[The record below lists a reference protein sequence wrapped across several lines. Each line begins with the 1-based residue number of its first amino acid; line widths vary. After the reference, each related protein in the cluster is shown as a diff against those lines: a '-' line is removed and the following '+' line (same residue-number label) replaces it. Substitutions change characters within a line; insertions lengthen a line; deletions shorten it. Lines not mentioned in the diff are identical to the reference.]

1 MKLRV
6 GMKAI
11 FVRLLASE
19 RRNEVAEETGVS
31 YASNSSVND
40 VISRRTTNGRK
51 IHADGDPQVLS
62 GISVPLLLLA
72 RVETELR
79 ESISVYQWVCKAVF
93 RQVQT
98 SFFNVILQIVD
109 ESRLEASLFRYL

>member
-40 VISRRTTNGRK
+40 VISRITTN
-51 IHADGDPQVLS
+51 
-62 GISVPLLLLA
+62 
-72 RVETELR
+72 
-79 ESISVYQWVCKAVF
+79 
-93 RQVQT
+93 
-98 SFFNVILQIVD
+98 
-109 ESRLEASLFRYL
+109 